1 MNSNPDAKDHVDDFI
16 ELAEPII
23 KSSFYYTMLSNASG
37 SSEIVSNFDFG
48 SIIRGAIIGVTQAT
62 ADPETPSTTQSNV
75 ETTKSVYGKHAD
87 NELNLLFLDYAFR
100 GMYLLRSKFEDKF
113 TRYIWESCFIN
124 RGSIGGEDNAGA
136 VTSQL

>member
-1 MNSNPDAKDHVDDFI
+1 LNSSPDIKDHVDDFI
-16 ELAEPII
+16 GLAEPII

-37 SSEIVSNFDFG
+37 FSNFDFG
-48 SIIRGAIIGVTQAT
+48 SIIRGAITGVTQAT

-100 GMYLLRSKFEDKF
+100 GMYLLRSRFEDKF

-124 RGSIGGEDNAGA
+124 RGSIGGENNAGA